1 MSPKGVLKALF
12 GIVVLAAIGALL
24 AWVYVEGRK
33 GATKERWEEE
43 ESVKETSCVS
53 VQRGEGVVKLTKGIQ
68 SKSPIAAVSLSEF
81 GDRPGRPAGL
91 KAGHAG
97 PADRRN
103 SSAKTSHQVHARAC
117 VCPDFA
123 PVRAVFWPKAGIVR
137 RGWMKEQDNG

>member
-12 GIVVLAAIGALL
+12 GIVVLAAIGAFL

-68 SKSPIAAVSLSEF
+68 SKSPIAAVSL
-81 GDRPGRPAGL
+81 
-91 KAGHAG
+91 
-97 PADRRN
+97 
-103 SSAKTSHQVHARAC
+103 AKTSHQVHERAC

-137 RGWMKEQDNG
+137 RGWMKEQNNG